1 MGVGGLIYILTA
13 PEVTEEAFSFDLQR
27 FTSVVVS
34 VIAKLWSK
42 FETAQQILVTVEA
55 TREQLKEQQSCL

>member
-1 MGVGGLIYILTA
+1 MGELIYILTA

-27 FTSVVVS
+27 FTSVVGS
-34 VIAKLWSK
+34 VIAKLWRK